1 MERGGNGILRDGRML
16 IYRAAMQRTLIG
28 GVLAL
33 ALFACGCSTFNRDW
47 KKAAAAAPT
56 SDLAGR
62 WTGTWRSEANGHTD
76 QLRCLMTPLT
86 NDIVSAR
93 YQAKYRKGIL
103 RFTFSYTVPLSVT
116 NRDGRFE
123 FGGESNLG
131 WYAGGV
137 YRYRGSVTGTN
148 FFSNYDSKYDRGTF
162 EMQRAGASE

>member
-1 MERGGNGILRDGRML
+1 MIHLVP
-16 IYRAAMQRTLIG
+16 QRTLIAS
-28 GVLAL
+28 VLAL

-47 KKAAAAAPT
+47 KKAATIAPA

-62 WTGTWRSEANGHTD
+62 WTGTWRSAANGHTD

-86 NDIVSAR
+86 NDVVSAR

-116 NRDGRFE
+116 NAGERFE
-123 FGGESNLG
+123 FEGESNLG

-137 YRYRGSVTGTN
+137 YRYRGSATGTN

-162 EMQRAGASE
+162 EMQRAGSAE